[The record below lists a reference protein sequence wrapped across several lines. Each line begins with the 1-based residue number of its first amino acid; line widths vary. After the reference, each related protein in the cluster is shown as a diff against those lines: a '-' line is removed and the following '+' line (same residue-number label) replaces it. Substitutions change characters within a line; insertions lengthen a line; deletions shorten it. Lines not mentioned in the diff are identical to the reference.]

1 MRFILSLFFLSVLCG
16 TTWGAAIAQAT
27 VDQNAITTGGTIKL
41 YLQVIDE
48 NGDDGAEMSLPTL
61 PKDFPF
67 QVLRQAGPS
76 TSTQS
81 YLSFTNGR
89 RQQSLTRTNTM
100 VYLLK
105 AAKSGSYQIPSIAV
119 PYGKTTL
126 QTKPIPIRVLDSPQ
140 QNANRQPGAAQQE
153 TPIQTAVFRQYLS
166 SDTTVMGA
174 PVYLTFELMV
184 PQQMELR
191 KIAPDIPLETLLK
204 DFRLDGVNDAEWD
217 RKSLIQDG
225 LRYLIVTKNLRL
237 TPKHPG
243 KFTIPPSCMNYYTA
257 SQDNRRRSRGFFDDP
272 FFDDPFDGL
281 FGGGSLKENTAAS
294 DEVIL
299 TVEDFP
305 EEGRP
310 ENYSGLIGPLTAS
323 VHADITDVYV
333 GDPITITITLHG
345 NTLNEEDRLPDLKAG
360 LEADGHF
367 RLSGNDPAHLNDNGD
382 WECTRT
388 LRVLSPKVNAIPAL
402 KIPYYDLTTKKYDFA
417 TTKSIPLNVQEAKK
431 ITLQDANIPVAL
443 PTAVLPEQPETQL
456 TELSG
461 VTAGADWLEV
471 CRNTWSPLPSPSGRK
486 GLLFWFLIP
495 AGAWLLGFAGI
506 TIARKSSK
514 RSAAEIAARGAK
526 SALKH
531 ALSQIDDQAGDAGR
545 RLGEA
550 LQAFLASRFGFS
562 GAVTT
567 HDLQAALQQEGYSDD
582 TAAPLQELL
591 SQCEAA
597 QYGGAVI
604 SATELKDRILLAVKP
619 L

>member
-16 TTWGAAIAQAT
+16 TLWGAAIAQAT
-27 VDQNAITTGGTIKL
+27 VDQNTITAGGTLKL
-41 YLQVIDE
+41 FLQVNDE
-48 NGDDGAEMSLPTL
+48 NGDDDAEMSLPTL
-61 PKDFPF
+61 PQDFPF
-67 QVLRQAGPS
+67 QVLRMMGPS

-81 YLSFTNGR
+81 YLSFTNGK
-89 RQQSLTRTNTM
+89 RQQSLTRTSTM

-105 AAKSGSYQIPSIAV
+105 AGKSGNYQIPSITV

-126 QTKPIPIRVLDSPQ
+126 QTKSIPIRVLDPPQ
-140 QNANRQPGAAQQE
+140 QNANRQPGATQQG

-191 KIAPDIPLETLLK
+191 KIAPDIPLEPLQQN
-204 DFRLDGVNDAEWD
+204 FRIDGLENVKWD
-217 RKSLIQDG
+217 QKSLIQDG
-225 LRYLIVTKNLRL
+225 LRYLIVTTNIRL

-243 KFTIPPSCMNYYTA
+243 KFTIPPSCMNYYTV
-257 SQDNRRRSRGFFDDP
+257 SQDNRRRSRGIFDDP

-323 VHADITDVYV
+323 VQADITDVYV
-333 GDPITITITLHG
+333 GDPITVTITLRG
-345 NTLNEEDRLPDLKAG
+345 NNLTEEDRLPDLKAG
-360 LEADGHF
+360 LEADGLF
-367 RLSGNDPAHLNDNGD
+367 RLSGDDPAHLNVNGE

-388 LRVLSPKVNAIPAL
+388 LRVLSPKVDAIPAL
-402 KIPYYDLTTKKYDFA
+402 KIPYYDLTAKKYDFA

-431 ITLQDANIPVAL
+431 VTLQDANVPVAVQ
-443 PTAVLPEQPETQL
+443 PAVLPEQPETQL

-461 VTAGADWLEV
+461 VAAGADWLEV

-495 AGAWLLGFAGI
+495 AGAWLLAFTGI
-506 TIARKSSK
+506 NITRKSGK

-526 SALKH
+526 SALKR
-531 ALSQIDDQAGDAGR
+531 ALSQIDDQAGDAGKR
-545 RLGEA
+545 QGEA
-550 LQAFLASRFGFS
+550 LQAFLAARFGFS

-567 HDLQAALQQEGYSDD
+567 HDLQVALQQEGFSDD

-597 QYGGAVI
+597 QYGGASI
-604 SATELKDRILLAVKP
+604 SATELKARILQAVKP